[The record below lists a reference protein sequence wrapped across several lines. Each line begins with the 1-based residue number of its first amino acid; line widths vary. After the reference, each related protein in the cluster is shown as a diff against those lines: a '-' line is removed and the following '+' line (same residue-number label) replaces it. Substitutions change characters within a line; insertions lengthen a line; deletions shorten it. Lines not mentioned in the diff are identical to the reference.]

1 MNSKSILFGLLA
13 ICTLAAF
20 ECKKEKT
27 LSGCYKGRLEIKGI
41 CMNYTI
47 KILEGNVDSSQVE
60 TTWTNPATGQSHQNV
75 FGLASVC
82 DFPADINQGDE
93 FYFQIVSAA
102 PTDCAVCMA
111 YYPTPQKH
119 LAIKVTKDPC
129 N

>member
-1 MNSKSILFGLLA
+1 MNSKLILFSLLS
-13 ICTLAAF
+13 IGTLAAF
-20 ECKKEKT
+20 QCKKDSA

-47 KILEGNVDSSQVE
+47 KIIEGNIDSSQVE
-60 TTWTNPATGQSHQNV
+60 TNWTNPSTGQSLQNV

-82 DFPADINQGDE
+82 DFPANIEQGDE
-93 FYFQIVSAA
+93 FYFQIVNSA
-102 PTDCAVCMA
+102 PMNCAVCLA

-129 N
+129 P